1 VLQQR
6 WMMLPEA
13 VRLPV
18 KRAILS
24 TLASDLREAR
34 GVAAL
39 VVSKIAAIEVPH
51 NMWPELVELLL
62 HNISTSPSKELRQ
75 STFEALG
82 YICEEVLVLRLTW
95 DYR

>member
-1 VLQQR
+1 
-6 WMMLPEA
+6 MLPES

-18 KRAILS
+18 KRAVLS

-39 VVSKIAAIEVPH
+39 VIAKIAAIEVPH

-62 HNISTSPSKELRQ
+62 HNISTSQSKDLQQ
-75 STFEALG
+75 STFETLG
-82 YICEEVLVLRLTW
+82 YICEEVI
-95 DYR
+95 